1 MIYCTGRFVFHDIIS
16 LDIDIKRNSILNCY
30 DCLDLSTI
38 KGYKRSY
45 LVLFQM
51 TQFGTTGFFLGMS
64 FANMLYC
71 YSSFNLLSAMLGG
84 ILFIIE
90 TKDEL
95 R

>member
-45 LVLFQM
+45 LVLF
-51 TQFGTTGFFLGMS
+51 
-64 FANMLYC
+64 
-71 YSSFNLLSAMLGG
+71 
-84 ILFIIE
+84 
-90 TKDEL
+90 
-95 R
+95 

>member
-1 MIYCTGRFVFHDIIS
+1 
-16 LDIDIKRNSILNCY
+16 
-30 DCLDLSTI
+30 
-38 KGYKRSY
+38 
-45 LVLFQM
+45 
-51 TQFGTTGFFLGMS
+51 MS